1 MELAAREVKETSVA
15 FQQIQVTSRPFLSVA
30 AAFDS
35 VIASEALSPRE

>member
-15 FQQIQVTSRPFLSVA
+15 FQQIQVKSKPFSSVA
-30 AAFDS
+30 AAFDF